1 MRLFITMLY
10 NMVSFSNLKKKKK
23 KKTVHF
29 QRTLDF
35 MFFA

>member
-23 KKTVHF
+23 KTVHF